1 MKREQVILLPG
12 GDKQFAHLIREVN
25 IKNSEML
32 IIGSNAEMLSQL
44 FLAEGAKSVSVIVDN
59 HDSLV
64 QSRYLLQNNK
74 NISLK
79 MMEFTR
85 TDFISSSFDIV
96 VAQASIS
103 CKMRNKIVKEIKRIL
118 KPDGILN
125 VGEIVSL
132 EENPPAFVKNIW
144 DAGEIEPLLVT
155 DLNEYYVRREFE
167 VVSVKDLSNQLKEYY
182 SNSKVLLETKAGELS
197 DKEKSY
203 YKKLLNRISHESNVY
218 LKLGGDRFMGFT
230 SIILRKKN

>member
-12 GDKQFAHLIREVN
+12 GDKQFAHLASEVN
-25 IKNSEML
+25 IADSEVL
-32 IIGSNAEMLSQL
+32 IIGSNAEVSAKS
-44 FLAEGAKSVSVIVDN
+44 FLAKGAKSVSVIVDD

-64 QSRYLLQNNK
+64 RSRYILQQDK
-74 NISLK
+74 NFSLK

-132 EENPPAFVKNIW
+132 EENLPAFVKNTW
-144 DAGEIEPLLVT
+144 DAGEIEPLLIT

-182 SNSKVLLETKAGELS
+182 SNSKVLLETKAVELS

-218 LKLGGDRFMGFT
+218 LKLGGDRFMGFA